1 MSLRFGRALMV
12 ALTVL
17 AVVVGTA
24 LGAASGRTASVPQF
38 LAPTI
43 QFNQQ
48 GVSGDVAA
56 RALNALAA
64 QQRANRSAAGMT
76 NVHFIL
82 NWLPNVE
89 FAGLWMAQKFGW
101 WKQAGINMT
110 FKGWAP
116 GVTPE
121 TDVPAYSGTAF
132 GFQSGAAIGIAR
144 SRGVPITA
152 LYTDTQKSVFGLTV
166 TAKSGIT
173 SLKQL
178 RGKKVGYQS
187 HEFYVPATMLSC
199 VGLRQTDW
207 VPRQVGFDTSQLTS
221 GAVDA
226 YLTFVTNEPIAL
238 KLQGVSTRTFA
249 AANYC
254 FHFYDDVLFAT
265 NSLIAKNPSL
275 VKTVVGIVAR
285 GFRWAHTHPTMA
297 ARYTV
302 SHTFPAGKGTS
313 AALNLKQQIL
323 ELQAFGP
330 FSVDSRGQFSGL
342 MSTAYWQDSINT
354 LYKYKEINSKP
365 SAAAIYTN
373 RFNPY
378 K

>member
-1 MSLRFGRALMV
+1 MRLGRALVV

-17 AVVVGTA
+17 AVLAGTA
-24 LGAASGRTASVPQF
+24 LGAANGRIEPRLVVS
-38 LAPTI
+38 APEF
-43 QFNQQ
+43 QYSQQ
-48 GVSGDVAA
+48 GVSGMVAA

-64 QQRANRSAAGMT
+64 QQRAQGIAAGT
-76 NVHFIL
+76 TSVHFIL

-110 FKGWAP
+110 YKGWAP

-121 TDVPAYSGTAF
+121 TDVPAYNGIAF
-132 GFQSGAAIGIAR
+132 GFQSGAAIAIAR

-152 LYTDTQKSVFGLTV
+152 LYADAQKSPFGLTV
-166 TAKSGIT
+166 LTKSGIT

-187 HEFYVPATMLSC
+187 HELYVPATMLSC

-226 YLTFVTNEPIAL
+226 YLTFITNEPIAL
-238 KLQGVSTRTFA
+238 KLQGVQTRTFVA
-249 AANYC
+249 SKYC

-265 NSLIAKNPSL
+265 NSLISKNPSL
-275 VKTVVGIVAR
+275 VKSVVGIVAR
-285 GFRWAHTHPTMA
+285 GYRWAHTHTNMA

-302 SHTFPAGKGTS
+302 SHTFPASKGTS

-330 FSVDSRGQFSGL
+330 LSADPSGQFSGL
-342 MSTAYWQDSINT
+342 MNTATWVDSINT